1 VVVPGTPG
9 TYWLNG
15 SAFTVFVPG
24 GFQLV
29 TVNALGGGM
38 YAGAAFPHFYNQQQ
52 TVQVAQLWPGQ
63 AAGITLT
70 QMQTGAL
77 LVTAV
82 RGQCEQQGVQIGS
95 ALLAV
100 GSAAVQGWQLGAV
113 LSLIGNQ
120 QYPFQLVFQ
129 PS

>member
-1 VVVPGTPG
+1 MVVPGIAG
-9 TYWLNG
+9 TYWPNG

-38 YAGAAFPHFYNQQQ
+38 HAGTVFSHFCSQQQ
-52 TVQVAQLWPGQ
+52 TVQVAQMWPGP
-63 AAGITLT
+63 AGITLA

-77 LVTAV
+77 LVKAV
-82 RGQCEQQGVQIGS
+82 SGQCEQQGVQIGS

-100 GSAAVQGWQLGAV
+100 GSAAVQGWQLEAV
-113 LSLIGNQ
+113 LSLIRRQ
-120 QYPFQLVFQ
+120 QHEFQLVFQ
-129 PS
+129 PL